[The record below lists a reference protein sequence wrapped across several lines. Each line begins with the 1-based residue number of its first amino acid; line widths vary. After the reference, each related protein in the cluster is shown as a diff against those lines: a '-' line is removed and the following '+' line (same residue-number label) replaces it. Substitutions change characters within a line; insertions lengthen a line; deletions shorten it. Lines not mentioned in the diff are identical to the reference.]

1 MEADLKEVAA
11 CLDRTGLQFMATI
24 GLDGRPK
31 VRPVQFMVM
40 EDGRLWFCTNSEK
53 SMYAEMQRSPFVEL
67 CGSRLQDDEI
77 RTVWIRLSAEAVFEE
92 NRKEKELIM
101 EKSSIVRELYHDNPD
116 HPLLKVFYLKGIT
129 GSMNNLGHV
138 RGLEERDDFA
148 RPASFHFD

>member
-1 MEADLKEVAA
+1 MVTDIQEVAD

-31 VRPVQFMVM
+31 VRPVQFMVL

-53 SMYAEMQRSPFVEL
+53 SMYAEMQKSPYIEL

-77 RTVWIRLSAEAVFEE
+77 RTLWIRLSAGAVLEE
-92 NRKEKELIM
+92 NRKVKEMIM
-101 EKSSIVRELYHDNPD
+101 EKSALVRELYRNNPD

-138 RGLEERDDFA
+138 TGLQDRDDFA
-148 RPASFHFD
+148 KPVSFRFD

>member
-1 MEADLKEVAA
+1 
-11 CLDRTGLQFMATI
+11 
-24 GLDGRPK
+24 
-31 VRPVQFMVM
+31 MVM

-92 NRKEKELIM
+92 NRKVKELIM
-101 EKSSIVRELYHDNPD
+101 EKSSIVHELYHDNPD